1 MKAVIGMLVTI
12 AISVVVAIYFLC
24 FESEE
29 QVINKEKADVIIM
42 ITITIMIIH
51 NMNSIIAH
59 TRINQSATTLIQHC
73 TIITLRKK
81 CSDPVGEDADV
92 HQ

>member
-12 AISVVVAIYFLC
+12 AVSVAVAIYFLC

-29 QVINKEKADVIIM
+29 QVTNRESADVTIM

-51 NMNSIIAH
+51 NMNSIIA
-59 TRINQSATTLIQHC
+59 TTLIL
-73 TIITLRKK
+73 TIATLMKK
-81 CSDPVGEDADV
+81 CSDPAGQDEEV
-92 HQ
+92 HQRLH

>member
-1 MKAVIGMLVTI
+1 MLVTI

-29 QVINKEKADVIIM
+29 QVI
-42 ITITIMIIH
+42 
-51 NMNSIIAH
+51 
-59 TRINQSATTLIQHC
+59 QHC

-81 CSDPVGEDADV
+81 CSDPAGEDEDV
-92 HQ
+92 HQRLHRLSCGEAPQ

>member
-1 MKAVIGMLVTI
+1 MKAVIGMLVIIT
-12 AISVVVAIYFLC
+12 ISVVVAIYFLC

-29 QVINKEKADVIIM
+29 QVI
-42 ITITIMIIH
+42 
-51 NMNSIIAH
+51 
-59 TRINQSATTLIQHC
+59 QHC

-81 CSDPVGEDADV
+81 CSDPAGEDADV